1 MDSTVNTVEQKDK
14 FPKVLTFKEKL
25 GYALRDLGN
34 TAMFDMGQLFLL
46 KYMTDVAHLPAAYAG
61 LVFLIAKIWNAFA
74 DVGVGT
80 IIDQRSK
87 IGPLGR
93 FRPFILWSAVPL
105 GLLLIA
111 NFTILNFTLTG
122 RMAWAGIRGLVFL
135 YPVAMAVMIIIFML
149 VYKLSDTRVNEIM
162 IDLAQCHAKLN
173 KE

>member
-1 MDSTVNTVEQKDK
+1 MDSIVNTVGQKDK

-34 TAMFDMGQLFLL
+34 TAMFDMGQLL
-46 KYMTDVAHLPAAYAG
+46 YMTDVAHLPAAYAG

-135 YPVAMAVMIIIFML
+135 YPVAMAVLTIIFML
-149 VYKLSDTRVNEIM
+149 VYKLSDKRVNEIM
-162 IDLAQCHAKLN
+162 IDLAQRHAKLN

>member
-1 MDSTVNTVEQKDK
+1 MDSIVNTVGQKDK
-14 FPKVLTFKEKL
+14 FLKVLTFKEKL

-34 TAMFDMGQLFLL
+34 TAMFDMGQLL
-46 KYMTDVAHLPAAYAG
+46 YMTDVAHLPAAYAG

-135 YPVAMAVMIIIFML
+135 YPVAMAVLTIIFML
-149 VYKLSDTRVNEIM
+149 VYKLSDKRVNEIM
-162 IDLAQCHAKLN
+162 IDLAQRHAKLN